1 MFCFESTH
9 VGPYNAFTESRATVS
24 ILKPPSSRLAGIS
37 RSDAFLKRFN
47 VAYILLLLL
56 PPSCSFS
63 EISNIKQK
71 RPPTRK
77 GNEINEK

>member
-56 PPSCSFS
+56 PPCRRVLFLKYKTKAASDA
-63 EISNIKQK
+63 K
-71 RPPTRK
+71 RERDK
-77 GNEINEK
+77 